1 MKHGDMRLID
11 LRRCE
16 YTSHQQLTTTG
27 RYSRSLHA
35 KIEDPKE
42 E

>member
-16 YTSHQQLTTTG
+16 YTSHQQLTTG